1 MNNNIRSSPIE
12 PNKEL
17 FHARMRQLIS
27 VLQKHDTDLRN
38 MTAIELFAR
47 GGDWHTMAYADE
59 VRSLEVWEID
69 NRWELDLKKNLPK
82 AKIKIID
89 TIETLRNSVDLPKF
103 DLIVI
108 DNPMNQYGP
117 SLNNVPQYCEHFE
130 VLENIPKLISNE
142 AILIFNINKKPINY
156 EQWPLWKK
164 RREEFYGVL
173 NTDNLE
179 IDFLFEFYKKLFSE
193 LGFEVVFYE
202 CVKRHDYLDYFVY
215 KIRKMNG

>member
-1 MNNNIRSSPIE
+1 MHNNIRATSIE

-17 FHARMRQLIS
+17 FHARMRKLID
-27 VLQKHDTDLRN
+27 VLQKHDEDLKK
-38 MTAIELFAR
+38 MTAVELFAR
-47 GGDWHTMAYADE
+47 GGDWHTVVYADK

-69 NRWELDLKKNLPK
+69 KKWKSDLKKNLPK

-108 DNPMNQYGP
+108 DNPMNLYGP
-117 SLNNVPQYCEHFE
+117 SANNVPQYCEHFD
-130 VLENIPKLISNE
+130 VLENIPKLINKE
-142 AILIFNINKKPINY
+142 AILVFNINKKPINY

-164 RREEFYGVL
+164 RREGFYGVF
-173 NTDNLE
+173 NTENLE

-193 LGFEVVFYE
+193 LGFETIFYE

-215 KIRKMNG
+215 KIRKV